1 MISIHKMATIMNGG
15 NNMTSKQIFTEWT
28 TTLPH
33 KRKAQV
39 AQELLLISKCN
50 DLTFDEQKKIEEAK
64 KFLLQ
69 CD

>member
-1 MISIHKMATIMNGG
+1 
-15 NNMTSKQIFTEWT
+15 MTSKQIFTEWT